1 MAQNDGQER
10 TEQPTPKRLRDAREK
25 GQVAR
30 SRELATMAMLLSGAG
45 ALLFMGEGMIAGLLR
60 IFETSFTVSRE
71 RIFDPAAMPG
81 LFLDALF
88 DAVLLLAPLFILL
101 TIVALLSSIALSG
114 WNFSTQALA
123 FKWEKLDPIKGLGR
137 IFAVRGLVELLKAV
151 AKFLL
156 IGAVAVLLLWSKMEV
171 FLQLGELPL
180 QSALAQTSSLLIW
193 SFLAISLTMIL
204 IALLDVPFQL
214 WDHARQ
220 LRMSRQEVKEE
231 HKQTEGSPEVR
242 SRIRQLQREMAQRR
256 MMSEVPGADVV
267 VTNPTHYAVA
277 LRYDQQ
283 NMRAPKVVA
292 KGTDLV
298 AAQIRA
304 IAAEHDVP
312 LLSAPPLARA
322 LYHSAEIDQEIPA
335 GLYQAVAQ
343 VLAYI
348 FHLNQGDGQPAE
360 LGDLPIPDEYRRD

>member
-1 MAQNDGQER
+1 MARNDDQER
-10 TEQPTPKRLRDAREK
+10 TEQATPKRLREAREK

-30 SRELATMAMLLSGAG
+30 SRELTTMAMLLSSAG
-45 ALLFMGEGMIAGLLR
+45 ALLFMGEGLVAGLAQILR
-60 IFETSFTVSRE
+60 NSFSVSRE

-81 LFLDALF
+81 LFMHAIFDAL
-88 DAVLLLAPLFILL
+88 LLLAPLFILMSV
-101 TIVALLSSIALSG
+101 VALFSSIALSG

-123 FKWEKLDPIKGLGR
+123 FKWEKLDPVKGLGR
-137 IFAVRGLVELLKAV
+137 IFAVRGLVELLKAL

-156 IGAVAVLLLWSKMEV
+156 IGAAAVLLLWSKMDS
-171 FLQLGELPL
+171 FLQLGELPPHA
-180 QSALAQTSSLLIW
+180 ALGETAHLLLW
-193 SFLAISLTMIL
+193 SFLTISLTMIL
-204 IALLDVPFQL
+204 LALLDVPFQL

-220 LRMSRQEVKEE
+220 LRMSHREVKEE
-231 HKQTEGSPEVR
+231 LKQTEGSPEVR

-256 MMSEVPGADVV
+256 MMSEVPDADVV

-283 NMRAPKVVA
+283 NMRAPRVVA
-292 KGTDLV
+292 MGADLV

-322 LYHSAEIDQEIPA
+322 LYHSAEIGEEIPA

-348 FHLNQGDGQPAE
+348 FHLNQGGEPAAE
-360 LGDLPIPDEYRRD
+360 LGELPIPEEYRHD